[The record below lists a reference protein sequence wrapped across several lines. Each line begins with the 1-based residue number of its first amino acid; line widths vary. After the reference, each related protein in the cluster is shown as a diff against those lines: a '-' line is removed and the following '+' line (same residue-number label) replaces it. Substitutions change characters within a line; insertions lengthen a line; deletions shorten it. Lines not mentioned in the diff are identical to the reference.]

1 MRPIVFF
8 IWLFTALSAAQE
20 KPEMEVYI
28 KNNNMKKG
36 YRTLTTTFTDSLVFK
51 KKFKDSK
58 YSLDYVLRYYYAT
71 AIDLN
76 SDKNELISMSGL
88 VFPIESVKPDEI
100 VEEVMSLIGNMYYG
114 RKEDKDFKRKIQKS
128 VTRQKNKK

>member
-1 MRPIVFF
+1 MRQVIFF
-8 IWLFTALSAAQE
+8 IWLFTAFSIAQE

-28 KNNNMKKG
+28 KNNNMEKG

-51 KKFKDSK
+51 KKFKDSN

-71 AIDLN
+71 AIDLGC
-76 SDKNELISMSGL
+76 DKNELISMSGL
-88 VFPIESVKPDEI
+88 VFPIKSVKPDEI

-114 RKEDKDFKRKIQKS
+114 RKEDENFNKMFKI
-128 VTRQKNKK
+128 N